1 MLRKFLE
8 KKTKGFKP
16 IAYAVSK
23 LQVLLIAI
31 LALLLLRQIADSYLI
46 SAAIAIFSLYYLYI
60 LVVETRKE
68 VEKRE
73 FPFYFAFFFM
83 LLFAVDL
90 SFFLSGFSGVYSVY
104 AFAAPVSII
113 LAVFIVSFLFRRKYC
128 TAKVAMSEKGSAV
141 IEKDFDLLSMTTAGK
156 FVVESEKAI
165 LKGKEAKVAVK
176 TTFFGRKPY
185 KIIFGK

>member
-8 KKTKGFKP
+8 KRTKGFKP
-16 IAYAVSK
+16 IAYLVSK

-31 LALLLLRQIADSYLI
+31 LVLLLLRQLMDSYI
-46 SAAIAIFSLYYLYI
+46 FSAAIAVISLYYLYA
-60 LVVETRKE
+60 LAVETRKE
-68 VEKRE
+68 VGKKE
-73 FPFYFAFFFM
+73 FPLYFSFFFT

-90 SFFLSGFSGVYSVY
+90 SLFLSDFSGSYSVY

-113 LAVFIVSFLFRRKYC
+113 LAVFIVSFLFRRKFC
-128 TAKVAMSEKGSAV
+128 HAKVVMSEKGSAV

-156 FVVESEKAI
+156 FVVESEKA
-165 LKGKEAKVAVK
+165 LQKGKEAKVAVK

-185 KIIFGK
+185 KVIFGK